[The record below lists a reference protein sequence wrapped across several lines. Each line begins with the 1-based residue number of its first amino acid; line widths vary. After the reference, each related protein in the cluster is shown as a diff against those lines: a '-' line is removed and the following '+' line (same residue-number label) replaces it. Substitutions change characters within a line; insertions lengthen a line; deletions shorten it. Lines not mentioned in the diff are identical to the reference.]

1 MKKYH
6 LRRADKEIS
15 DPALLR
21 KILKTAQY
29 VTIAMSVEDQPY
41 LVSLSHGFDEEQ
53 NCIFFHC
60 ASEGKKLD
68 YLKANSNVW
77 GQALV
82 DRGYSKGECTHL
94 YASVQFSGRVKLL
107 NGKKEKKQ
115 ALELMMNQLDSGS
128 EKLKERL
135 AELDSGSLDKTV
147 VGRIDIDYMSGKK
160 SKEIEI

>member
-29 VTIAMSVEDQPY
+29 VTIAMSVEDQLY

-60 ASEGKKLD
+60 ASE
-68 YLKANSNVW
+68 
-77 GQALV
+77 
-82 DRGYSKGECTHL
+82 
-94 YASVQFSGRVKLL
+94 
-107 NGKKEKKQ
+107 
-115 ALELMMNQLDSGS
+115 
-128 EKLKERL
+128 
-135 AELDSGSLDKTV
+135 
-147 VGRIDIDYMSGKK
+147 
-160 SKEIEI
+160 